1 MIGDDHTPH
10 NGTGCNTTKH
20 PTMITSVSLEAS
32 IEEDEAIDNFI
43 KPFLDADDDGE
54 SKSSGICSFFFFL
67 VEFACVWMM
76 T

>member
-43 KPFLDADDDGE
+43 KPFLDADDDE
-54 SKSSGICSFFFFL
+54 SKSSGIYSFFFFL
-67 VEFACVWMM
+67 FEFACVWMM